1 MKKNP
6 FVIMSCILAIGLMSG
21 CGKTWNKTYDVG
33 GGALSVQQTSDGGYI
48 LAGYSGSN
56 GADNDALLIKTDED
70 GNEQW
75 NKTFGGLGDDY
86 AYSVQQTKDGGYILA
101 GTFNSFWSIFQPNYA
116 WLIKTDAN
124 GKLQWNKT
132 FGLDYLFYS
141 VQQTKDG
148 EYMAGLTDSYGA
160 GGLDT
165 WLITTG
171 ANEIEQWNKTFIEY
185 LPDSWAYSVQQT
197 IDGGYILAVDTDYKP
212 WLIKTDAFGNAP
224 RKPTP

>member
-1 MKKNP
+1 MT
-6 FVIMSCILAIGLMSG
+6 FGGSG
-21 CGKTWNKTYDVG
+21 DD
-33 GGALSVQQTSDGGYI
+33 GATSVQQTKDGGYI
-48 LAGYSGSN
+48 LAGYTTSY
-56 GADNDALLIKTDED
+56 GAGYYDVWLIKTDAS
-70 GNEQW
+70 GIEQW
-75 NKTFGGLGDDY
+75 NKTFGGRGLDGVY
-86 AYSVQQTKDGGYILA
+86 GTHSVQQTKDGGYILA

-197 IDGGYILAVDTDYKP
+197 IEGGYILAVDTDYKP